1 MDGTEY
7 AGALSQRVFQTVASA
22 ADDMAAVF
30 ADDTPELS
38 SLFVVWALQV
48 RTQHFR
54 AFRSQRTAAPCISQG
69 LVVACWCALFRQ
81 LTPLVSIFLLHQ
93 LSCAAEHQSAVLSQ
107 LQHTS
112 AVSMH
117 LSMWLSPRQ
126 R

>member
-48 RTQHFR
+48 LSVFPLLLP
-54 AFRSQRTAAPCISQG
+54 TASDFS
-69 LVVACWCALFRQ
+69 LSS
-81 LTPLVSIFLLHQ
+81 TPDKHKG
-93 LSCAAEHQSAVLSQ
+93 HSA
-107 LQHTS
+107 
-112 AVSMH
+112 
-117 LSMWLSPRQ
+117 
-126 R
+126 